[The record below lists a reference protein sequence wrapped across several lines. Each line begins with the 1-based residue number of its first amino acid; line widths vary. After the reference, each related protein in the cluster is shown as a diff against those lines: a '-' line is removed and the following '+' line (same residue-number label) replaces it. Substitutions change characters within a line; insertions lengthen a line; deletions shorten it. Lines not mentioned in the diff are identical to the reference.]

1 MSRNKR
7 AVVVIAAF
15 VAVVTV
21 GMVGGA
27 YALHL
32 GPWEEQTA
40 QALDRGPVIARVD
53 GNPIYLHDAE
63 ERVQGLRS
71 VHGSIEDVLG
81 KDWTD
86 RVLRSLI
93 DDQVLREQAQKLGI
107 VVTNQDVQTW
117 VDEIRTQIS
126 TGQTLEQWLTAQ
138 HMTMAELERRGELQ
152 LIGGRVYDA
161 VTKDVAVSAA
171 EVRDYYRA
179 NKVQYE
185 NGDGSTQ
192 SLLEVS
198 ASIRQ
203 SLRQSKQEEAYAAWL
218 NDARSQA
225 NVVVV
230 MDDWWRNL

>member
-7 AVVVIAAF
+7 AVIVIGAF
-15 VAVVTV
+15 VLVAMV
-21 GMVGGA
+21 GVVGGA

-32 GPWEEQTA
+32 GPWEEQA
-40 QALDRGPVIARVD
+40 QSLDLGPVIARVD
-53 GNPIYLHDAE
+53 GQPIYLHEAE
-63 ERVQGLRS
+63 ERVEGLRS
-71 VHGSIEDVLG
+71 IHGNIEDVLG
-81 KDWTD
+81 KDWQD
-86 RVLRSLI
+86 RVLQSLV
-93 DDQVLREQAQKLGI
+93 DDRILREQAEKLGI
-107 VVTNQDVQTW
+107 VVTDQDVQAW
-117 VDEIRTQIS
+117 IDEIQRQIG
-126 TGQTLEQWLTAQ
+126 TDQTLEQWLTTQ
-138 HMTMAELERRGELQ
+138 RMTMAELERRGELQ

-161 VTKDVAVSAA
+161 VTEDVTVSAA

-203 SLRQSKQEEAYAAWL
+203 SLRQSKQEEAYTAWL
-218 NDARSQA
+218 DDARSKA
-225 NVVVV
+225 NIVVV